1 MIDLTGRVALVTGGS
16 RGIGRAC
23 CLRLAEAGADVIVNY
38 VTSQA
43 AANDVAREIQAMGR
57 RAATVKADVSEQD
70 DVASLMEF
78 IDQQFGKL
86 DILVSNAAS
95 GGFRPLMASTARN
108 FEATMKTNV
117 LALIYLVQSGLKLMQ
132 RASGRAKVIALSS
145 HGSHMALPMYGMIGS
160 SKAALESCVRHLA
173 LELGDRGLNVNVV
186 KSGMVETDSTRKI
199 PHSEEL
205 FEGARKLRNMTGDRY
220 LMPTDVADAVLFL
233 ASPLSDMV
241 QGETLTVDCGAA
253 VHA

>member
-23 CLRLAEAGADVIVNY
+23 SLRLAEAGADVIVNY

-43 AANDVAREIQAMGR
+43 AAHDVARAIQQMGR
-57 RAATVKADVSEQD
+57 RVATVKADVSEQD
-70 DVASLMEF
+70 DVAALMEF
-78 IDQQFGKL
+78 IDAQFGQL

-95 GGFRPLMASTARN
+95 GGFRPLMASTARH

-117 LALIYLVQSGLKLMQ
+117 LALIYLVQSGLKLLE
-132 RASGRAKVIALSS
+132 RARGRAKVIALSS
-145 HGSHMALPMYGMIGS
+145 HGSHLALPMYGMIGS

-173 LELGDRGLNVNVV
+173 LELGERGINVNVV
-186 KSGMVETDSTRKI
+186 KSGMVDTDSTRKI
-199 PHSEEL
+199 PRSEEL
-205 FEGARKLRNMTGDRY
+205 FEAARKLRSMTGERY
-220 LMPTDVADAVLFL
+220 LTPTDVADAVLFL

>member
-23 CLRLAEAGADVIVNY
+23 CLRLAEAGADVIINY

-43 AANDVAREIQAMGR
+43 AANDVAAQIQMLGR

-70 DVASLMEF
+70 DVASMMAF
-78 IDQQFGKL
+78 IDEEFGKL
-86 DILVSNAAS
+86 DILVSNAATR
-95 GGFRPLMASTARN
+95 GFRPLMTSTIRN

-117 LALIYLVQSGLKLMQ
+117 LALVYLVQSGLKLME
-132 RASGRAKVIALSS
+132 RASGRAKVRALSS
-145 HGSHMALPMYGMIGS
+145 HGSHLALPMYGMIGS

-173 LELGDRGLNVNVV
+173 LELGDRGINVNVV
-186 KSGMVETDSTRKI
+186 KSGLVDTDSTRKI
-199 PHSEEL
+199 PRSQEL
-205 FEGARKLRNMTGDRY
+205 FEATRKMRNMTGDRF
-220 LMPTDVADAVLFL
+220 LTPADVADAVLFL

>member
-23 CLRLAEAGADVIVNY
+23 SLRLAEAGADVIVNY

-43 AANDVAREIQAMGR
+43 AAHDVAREIQQMGR
-57 RAATVKADVSEQD
+57 RAATVKADVSEQA
-70 DVASLMEF
+70 DVTALMDY
-78 IDQQFGKL
+78 IDEQFGQL

-117 LALIYLVQSGLKLMQ
+117 LALIYLVQSGLKLLE

-145 HGSHMALPMYGMIGS
+145 HGSHLALPMYGMIGS

-173 LELGDRGLNVNVV
+173 LELGERGINVNVV
-186 KSGMVETDSTRKI
+186 KSGMVDTDSTRKI
-199 PHSEEL
+199 PRSEEL
-205 FEGARKLRNMTGDRY
+205 FEAARKLRNMTGERY
-220 LMPTDVADAVLFL
+220 LTPADVADAVLFL